1 MSYSQ
6 FTLRSAIAS
15 FNLTLVEGRGLF
27 TSINPVSLS
36 DFLQQQLDFGLP
48 LAVAVGTEKARSEFI
63 IAPVLG
69 ELKRNTGWSLFSGV
83 EFDTDNSLGI
93 NGWSVDFL
101 MSANLE
107 QSLIKSPVILVIET
121 AKNDISSGLGQC
133 AATMVAAQLFN
144 ESTQVIRGAVTTGTV
159 WRFLELRGDRLAIDL
174 AEVTDFGIV
183 LGFLA
188 NLEQR

>member
-36 DFLQQQLDFGLP
+36 GFLQQQLDFGLP
-48 LAVAVGTEKARSEFI
+48 LAVAVGSEKARSEFI
-63 IAPVLG
+63 LAPLLG
-69 ELKRNTGWSLFSGV
+69 ELKRTTGWSLFSGV
-83 EFDTDNSLGI
+83 EFDVDTSVGL
-93 NGWSVDFL
+93 NGFVDFL
-101 MSANLE
+101 MSSDPE
-107 QSLIKSPVILVIET
+107 QMFVKAPVAVVIE
-121 AKNDISSGLGQC
+121 AKKDDISSGLGQC
-133 AATMVAAQLFN
+133 AATMVAAQKFN
-144 ESTQVIRGAVTTGTV
+144 ESVQVVRGAVTTGTV

-188 NLEQR
+188 NLEQG

>member
-48 LAVAVGTEKARSEFI
+48 LAVAVGSEKARSEFI
-63 IAPVLG
+63 LAPLLG
-69 ELKRNTGWSLFSGV
+69 ELKRTTGWSLFSGV
-83 EFDTDNSLGI
+83 EFDVDTSVGL
-93 NGWSVDFL
+93 NGFVDFL
-101 MSANLE
+101 MSSDPE
-107 QSLIKSPVILVIET
+107 QMFVKSPVAVVIE
-121 AKNDISSGLGQC
+121 AKKDDIASGLGQC
-133 AATMVAAQLFN
+133 AATMVAAQRFN
-144 ESTQVIRGAVTTGTV
+144 ESVEVVRGAVTTGTV
-159 WRFLELRGDRLAIDL
+159 WRLMELDGNELAIDL
-174 AEVTDFGIV
+174 AEVTDFGMV

>member
-36 DFLQQQLDFGLP
+36 GFLQQQLDFGLP
-48 LAVAVGTEKARSEFI
+48 LAVAVGSEKARSEFI
-63 IAPVLG
+63 LAPLLG
-69 ELKRNTGWSLFSGV
+69 ELKRTTGWSLFSGV
-83 EFDTDNSLGI
+83 EFDVDTSVGL
-93 NGWSVDFL
+93 NGFVDFL
-101 MSANLE
+101 MSSDPE
-107 QSLIKSPVILVIET
+107 QMFVKAPVAVVIE
-121 AKNDISSGLGQC
+121 AKKDDISSGLGQC
-133 AATMVAAQLFN
+133 AATMVAAQRFN
-144 ESTQVIRGAVTTGTV
+144 ESVQVVRGAVTTGTV

>member
-48 LAVAVGTEKARSEFI
+48 LAVAVGSEKARSEFI
-63 IAPVLG
+63 LAPLLG
-69 ELKRNTGWSLFSGV
+69 ELKRTTGWSLFSGV
-83 EFDTDNSLGI
+83 EFDVDTSIGL
-93 NGWSVDFL
+93 NGFVDFL
-101 MSANLE
+101 MSGDTE
-107 QSLIKSPVILVIET
+107 QMFVKAPVAVVIE
-121 AKNDISSGLGQC
+121 AKKDDIASGLGQC
-133 AATMVAAQLFN
+133 AATMVAAQRFN
-144 ESTQVIRGAVTTGTV
+144 ESAQVVRGAVTTGTV
-159 WRFLELRGDRLAIDL
+159 WRLMELQGDRIAIDL
-174 AEVTDFGIV
+174 AEVTDFGMV

-188 NLEQR
+188 GTTGD

>member
-48 LAVAVGTEKARSEFI
+48 LAVAVGSEKGRSEFI
-63 IAPVLG
+63 LAPLLG
-69 ELKRNTGWSLFSGV
+69 ELKRTTGWSLFSGV
-83 EFDTDNSLGI
+83 EFDVDTSIGL
-93 NGWSVDFL
+93 NGFVDFL
-101 MSANLE
+101 MSGDTE
-107 QSLIKSPVILVIET
+107 QMFVKAPVAVVIE
-121 AKNDISSGLGQC
+121 AKKDDIASGLGQC
-133 AATMVAAQLFN
+133 AATMVAAQRFN
-144 ESTQVIRGAVTTGTV
+144 ESAQVVRGAVTTGTV
-159 WRFLELRGDRLAIDL
+159 WRLMELQGDRIAIDL
-174 AEVTDFGIV
+174 AEVTDFGLV

-188 NLEQR
+188 NLEQG